1 MLNPLSLWYLYA
13 RPLLLHFGHRHDPG
27 GLRHGAARGCGARQH
42 LMRCRAGRTRK
53 RIDLARAKG
62 RMLLRQQLA
71 DQLATLQHD
80 CKLLSADQ
88 GSAAN
93 IQMLEREIRA
103 LRAELE
109 AAEEQLR
116 KLKGDASR

>member
-1 MLNPLSLWYLYA
+1 MALAGSAMAQPTVA
-13 RPLLLHFGHRHDPG
+13 VHDSASC
-27 GLRHGAARGCGARQH
+27 AAEQAE
-42 LMRCRAGRTRK
+42 LEK
-53 RIDLARAKG
+53 RIDLACSQG

-80 CKLLSADQ
+80 CSSLSADQ

-93 IQMLEREIRA
+93 IQRLEREIRA
-103 LRAELE
+103 LRAELD

-116 KLKGDASR
+116 SFER

>member
-1 MLNPLSLWYLYA
+1 MTLAGSAMAQPA
-13 RPLLLHFGHRHDPG
+13 VAVHDSTSC
-27 GLRHGAARGCGARQH
+27 AAEQTELEKH
-42 LMRCRAGRTRK
+42 
-53 RIDLARAKG
+53 IDLARAKG

-71 DQLATLQHD
+71 DQLATLQQD